1 MSTIQYEN
9 SSEIPITFQQVDML
23 NSFYKNYLENNLV
36 KKKELYDL
44 GILKRVIF
52 YRENESL
59 QEVFSMYPN
68 FNGGIE
74 IRDREYVGDY
84 LKVKEKIFKNGEYI
98 DFAVTIYDSEGKEI
112 YEAALNL
119 DDESIILG
127 SVIKYFYKNHGGI
140 LNKKYGFHYDE
151 DGEIE
156 YMNFDE
162 AYSPY
167 RGNETADYFGNDWNN
182 MVYYHNDNPMIP

>member
-74 IRDREYVGDY
+74 IREREYVGDY
-84 LKVKEKIFKNGEYI
+84 
-98 DFAVTIYDSEGKEI
+98 
-112 YEAALNL
+112 
-119 DDESIILG
+119 
-127 SVIKYFYKNHGGI
+127 
-140 LNKKYGFHYDE
+140 
-151 DGEIE
+151 
-156 YMNFDE
+156 
-162 AYSPY
+162 
-167 RGNETADYFGNDWNN
+167 
-182 MVYYHNDNPMIP
+182 